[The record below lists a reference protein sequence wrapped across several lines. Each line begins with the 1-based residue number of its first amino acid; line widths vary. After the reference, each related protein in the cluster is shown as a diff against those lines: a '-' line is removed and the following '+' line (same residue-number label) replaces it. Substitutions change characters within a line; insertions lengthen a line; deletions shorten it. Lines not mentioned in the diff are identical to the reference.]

1 MLRLNCE
8 KHQFS
13 NARDFSSLSKF
24 YHARAMLSTKGGAIM
39 FKGIIYKITNNLNGK
54 IYIGQTTRTIQER
67 FSEHVKANTKLGRD
81 IRKFEEKNFTV
92 EVIEQCENAEQLNE
106 REIFWIEKFDC
117 KSPNGY
123 NIMKGGRYIRADSK
137 NNTEKPTLTKKD
149 FICLLIGAKIAYYRT
164 LRQMT
169 QAELAKRVNLS
180 KSTLGRIER
189 GRYNNGVPISTL
201 LDIAEG
207 LRIELSSL
215 VSFSEEEK
223 KVWWE
228 IDKNML

>member
-1 MLRLNCE
+1 M
-8 KHQFS
+8 
-13 NARDFSSLSKF
+13 
-24 YHARAMLSTKGGAIM
+24 
-39 FKGIIYKITNNLNGK
+39 
-54 IYIGQTTRTIQER
+54 RT
-67 FSEHVKANTKLGRD
+67 
-81 IRKFEEKNFTV
+81 
-92 EVIEQCENAEQLNE
+92 VIDEN
-106 REIFWIEKFDC
+106 
-117 KSPNGY
+117 S
-123 NIMKGGRYIRADSK
+123 DSDSQ
-137 NNTEKPTLTKKD
+137 NTEKNNHTVSTETDMSVKKVM
-149 FICLLIGAKIAYYRT
+149 IYRQIGAKIAYYRT

>member
-1 MLRLNCE
+1 MLTFLFLML
-8 KHQFS
+8 KL
-13 NARDFSSLSKF
+13 LSEVKE
-24 YHARAMLSTKGGAIM
+24 M
-39 FKGIIYKITNNLNGK
+39 
-54 IYIGQTTRTIQER
+54 RTDTDENSDSGSQD
-67 FSEHVKANTKLGRD
+67 T
-81 IRKFEEKNFTV
+81 EKNN
-92 EVIEQCENAEQLNE
+92 NATPET
-106 REIFWIEKFDC
+106 DM
-117 KSPNGY
+117 SV
-123 NIMKGGRYIRADSK
+123 
-137 NNTEKPTLTKKD
+137 KKLM
-149 FICLLIGAKIAYYRT
+149 IYRQIGAKIAYYRT